1 MFKSKK
7 THDFARQGMKSI
19 YCLPRSRSAA
29 MEMSVGTIV
38 TIVLL
43 MALLVLGLFFI
54 KNIMCSGIILTDQ
67 VNEKVTN
74 QIKGLFGENDYGVKC
89 MGEEGQE
96 IKLGDGGRR
105 QITCV
110 INEKEEKEY
119 RFKMVSIESLKGV
132 STANVKKWVLK
143 DDTGNIKIQPGS
155 KAYLVILLDIPEK
168 VTDTSLSI
176 DIEQENIE
184 TGAIESHPLVIDVV
198 HVGGVSAAI
207 C

>member
-1 MFKSKK
+1 MSKK
-7 THDFARQGMKSI
+7 KSG
-19 YCLPRSRSAA
+19 A

-43 MALLVLGLFFI
+43 MTLLVLGLFFI

-67 VNEKVTN
+67 INEKVTN

-105 QITCV
+105 QIVCV
-110 INEKEEKEY
+110 VNEKNEREY

-132 STANVKKWVLK
+132 STNSVKNWVLK
-143 DDTGNIKIQPGS
+143 DDTGNLKIQPGS
-155 KAYLVILLDIPEK
+155 KTYSVILLDIPDK

-176 DIEQENIE
+176 EIEQEDVE
-184 TGAIESHPLVIDVV
+184 TGAVESHPLIIDVV

>member
-1 MFKSKK
+1 MSRSKK
-7 THDFARQGMKSI
+7 H
-19 YCLPRSRSAA
+19 AA

-67 VNEKVTN
+67 INEKVTN

-89 MGEEGQE
+89 MGEGGQE

-105 QITCV
+105 QIVCV
-110 INEKEEKEY
+110 VNEKEEKEY
-119 RFKMVSIESLKGV
+119 RFKMVNIESLKGV
-132 STANVKKWVLK
+132 STNNVKNWVLK
-143 DDTGNIKIQPGS
+143 DDTGKIKIQPGS
-155 KAYLVILLDIPEK
+155 KTYSVILLDIPDK
-168 VTDTSLSI
+168 VSDTSLSI
-176 DIEQENIE
+176 DIEQEDVG
-184 TGAIESHPLVIDVV
+184 TGAVETHTLIIDVV